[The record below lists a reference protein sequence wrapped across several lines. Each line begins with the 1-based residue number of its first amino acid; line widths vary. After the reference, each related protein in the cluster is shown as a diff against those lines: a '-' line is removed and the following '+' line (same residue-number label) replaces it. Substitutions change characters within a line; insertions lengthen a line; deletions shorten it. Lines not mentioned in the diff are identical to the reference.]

1 MEMKM
6 RGVYIARQLSFKGVE
21 YRVEESTVSDDF
33 KIIYDRSVDFVS
45 LFKIMNVKIYVII
58 RKNDVFYLF
67 RFFCSG

>member
-45 LFKIMNVKIYVII
+45 LFKIMNEKIYVII